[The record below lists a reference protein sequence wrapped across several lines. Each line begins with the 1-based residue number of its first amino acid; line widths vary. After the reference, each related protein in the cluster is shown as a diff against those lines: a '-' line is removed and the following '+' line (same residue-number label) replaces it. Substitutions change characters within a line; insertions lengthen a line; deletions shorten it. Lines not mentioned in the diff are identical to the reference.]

1 MRYDVRRLKAR
12 VRSVWQSLWRAGEL
26 DAAMREEMRFHIDM
40 EADRLMREHGLDLQE
55 ARRRSHVAF
64 GGVSKFEEEGRD
76 TRALRWADAISLDA
90 RLGLRMLVKHRGL
103 TLVGGF
109 AMAVAIAA
117 GAASFEVMSEI
128 LNSGLPFENGER
140 VVAVRYVSSDD
151 GSAERRV
158 LHDFVAWREELVSV
172 KPLGAFRTVEHN
184 LTSGTAPPEP
194 VKIAEITASGFAVA
208 RAAPLLGRYLLPSDE
223 RDGAS
228 PVVVIGHH
236 AWQSRFG
243 GDPHI
248 VSKTITLA
256 GTPHVVV
263 GVMPNGFKFPVDHQF
278 WIPLR
283 THRRDY
289 QRLEGPQVYMF
300 GLLAPGH
307 TLKDAQAELA
317 ILGQRNATA
326 HPETHG
332 QLRPVVIPYTREH
345 LDLTHPSMVWALR
358 IGQLL
363 IGALSFVVAIN
374 LAILVYARTVAR
386 LGEIAV
392 RTALGA
398 SRQRIVAQLFIEAL
412 ALSGVGAAAGL
423 VLARLALGRI
433 QLLVPANGSVPFWLD
448 FTLSV
453 GTVMYAVALAVLAAV
468 IMGVLP
474 GLKATGGRLHATLR
488 ELSGRTGT
496 RLGPMWTVL
505 IVAQVAVAVAVLPV
519 AVFMAWQVVRMEI
532 AGPGFAAET
541 FVVGMVALGDRTSGV
556 DSNRVRARH
565 VELVSRL
572 EAEPGVSAV
581 TFSSS
586 IPGFSGD
593 RRIQLEDGAPLRDA
607 ATLDVSTLQVGVDLF
622 GTYGAAILAGRPFN
636 SADLGAANAV
646 VVNRAFTR
654 QFLENRS
661 PLGLRFHYARAKGE
675 ETQATE
681 WYHVVGVVRDFP
693 SFPTSPGSEGVP
705 TVYHP
710 AAPGDVHPFVLSV
723 RFSHTI
729 PPGFIERF
737 RTIGAEVDPALQLNR
752 VVQLSGFYD
761 EVRSLWRHLAWGIAL
776 VTCSVLLLSAAG
788 IYALTSFT
796 VAQRTREIGIRT
808 ALGARPHQ
816 LLLSVFGRVT
826 RQLVLGLLAGSL
838 MSGAIFLSLDLSFG
852 RAASLLLSVA
862 GMMVTVGLLAALG
875 PALRGLR
882 IQASDALRTD
892 A

>member
-1 MRYDVRRLKAR
+1 MRYDVTRLKAR
-12 VRSVWQSLWRAGEL
+12 ARSVWHSLWRAGEL
-26 DAAMREEMRFHIDM
+26 DAAMHEEMRFHIDM
-40 EADRLMREHGLDLQE
+40 EADRLMREQGLDLQE
-55 ARRRSHVAF
+55 ARRRSYVAF
-64 GGVSKFEEEGRD
+64 GGVSKFKDEGRD
-76 TRALRWADAISLDA
+76 TRALHWVDTISLDA

-117 GAASFEVMSEI
+117 GATSFEVISEI
-128 LNSGLPFENGER
+128 LNPALPFEDGER
-140 VVAVRYVSSDD
+140 VVAVRYVSTDD
-151 GSAERRV
+151 GTAERRM
-158 LHDFVAWREELVSV
+158 LHDFVAWREQLVSV

-184 LTSGTAPPEP
+184 LASGTAPPEP
-194 VKIAEITASGFAVA
+194 VKIAEITASGFVVA
-208 RAAPLLGRYLLPSDE
+208 RTAPRLGRYLLPSDE
-223 RDGAS
+223 REGTS
-228 PVVVIGHH
+228 PVVVIGHQ

-248 VSKTITLA
+248 LSKTITLA

-283 THRRDY
+283 TNRRDF
-289 QRLEGPQVYMF
+289 QRLEGPQLYIF
-300 GLLAPGH
+300 GRLAAGH
-307 TLKDAQAELA
+307 TLQDAQAELA
-317 ILGQRNATA
+317 ILGQRAATA
-326 HPETHG
+326 YPETHG
-332 QLRPVVIPYTREH
+332 RLRPVVLPYTREH
-345 LDLTHPSMVWALR
+345 LDLTHPRMVWALR

-363 IGALSFVVAIN
+363 IGALSFVVSIN

-398 SRQRIVAQLFIEAL
+398 SRRRIVAQLFIEAL

-423 VLARLALGRI
+423 LLARLALGRI
-433 QLLVPANGSVPFWLD
+433 QLLVPVNGSVPFWLE

-468 IMGVLP
+468 IMGVVP

-505 IVAQVAVAVAVLPV
+505 VVAQVAVAVAVLPV

-532 AGPGFAAET
+532 AGPGFAAEN

-556 DSNRVRARH
+556 DSDRVRARH
-565 VELVSRL
+565 LELVSRL

-586 IPGFSGD
+586 IPGFAGD
-593 RRIQLEDGAPLRDA
+593 RRIQPEDGAALREA
-607 ATLDVSTLQVGVDLF
+607 GTLDVSTLQVGVDMF
-622 GTYGAAILAGRPFN
+622 DTYGAGILAGRPFN
-636 SADLGAANAV
+636 SSDLGAANT

-661 PLGLRFHYARAKGE
+661 PLGLRFHYARAQRQE
-675 ETQATE
+675 DAQATE
-681 WYHVVGVVRDFP
+681 WYHVVGVVDDFP

-723 RFSHTI
+723 RFSQTI
-729 PPGFIERF
+729 APGFIERF
-737 RTIGAEVDPALQLNR
+737 RKIGAEVDPALQLNR

-761 EVRSLWRHLAWGIAL
+761 EVRSLWRHLAWGIGL
-776 VTCSVLLLSAAG
+776 VTISVLLLSAAG

-808 ALGARPHQ
+808 ALGARPHE
-816 LLLSVFGRVT
+816 LLLSVFGRVA

-852 RAASLLLSVA
+852 RATSLLLSVA
-862 GMMVTVGLLAALG
+862 GMMAVVGLLAALG

-882 IQASDALRTD
+882 IQASEALRTD